1 MQHKIYLKTNKI
13 SFMKSKPVGP
23 YSPYRIVGNQLFVSG
38 QIPNDVNVS
47 IKEQTRQ
54 VLEKLKALVEQAGF
68 YMTDVVKCTV
78 YLEDIEDFAEMNEV
92 YATFFTEPFPARAAI
107 AVKDIVK
114 KVKVEIDCFA
124 VKQ

>member
-1 MQHKIYLKTNKI
+1 
-13 SFMKSKPVGP
+13 MKSKPVGP